1 MQQSSNGCEIA
12 TDFYTVYAGSFV
24 TFSLLTTLH
33 RMSQE
38 SPKPSKP
45 SAPDKSLDDMLPP
58 VQAPSAGFLLQL
70 FLIPMIIVTII
81 VLVFLGFHWLAQ
93 MSSDPSDLIAG
104 LSTTN
109 ETGWQ
114 KAHALS
120 DLLRD
125 PTKDHLKDDTEL
137 ALKLA
142 AILDQQIDGAESE
155 QSSNPQQIRMRVY
168 LCRALGEFRV
178 AEVLPV
184 LIKASSTER
193 YESELDVR
201 DHAIQSLAI
210 CAKNLADKFGPD
222 SLHKNDAL
230 LEGLLAAANERGSD
244 ADEASVQRKR
254 DELRSAAAYALG
266 VVGGE
271 VALDKLENMLND
283 AYADVRFNAATGLA
297 RHGDERAIPIL
308 VSMLDPTNPFVTRD
322 EEAESKRLEESEV
335 RQRERLLHRRGLV
348 MVNAMRA
355 CEQLHRRNPAA
366 DLSEAMVM
374 LERIREAD
382 LPSTLQTKAAES
394 LLILND

>member
-1 MQQSSNGCEIA
+1 
-12 TDFYTVYAGSFV
+12 
-24 TFSLLTTLH
+24 
-33 RMSQE
+33 MSQD
-38 SPKPSKP
+38 PTKPAKP
-45 SAPDKSLDDMLPP
+45 PVKSASLDDMLPP

-125 PTKDHLKDDTEL
+125 PTKDHLKDDAEL
-137 ALKLA
+137 ATKLA
-142 AILDQQIDGAESE
+142 AILDKQIDESGSE
-155 QSSNPQQIRMRVY
+155 QNPNPQQIRMRVY

-178 AEVLPV
+178 TEVLPV
-184 LIKASSTER
+184 LLKASSTER
-193 YESELDVR
+193 NEAELDVR

-210 CAKNLADKFGPD
+210 CAKNLADKFGPET
-222 SLHKNDAL
+222 LHENQDL
-230 LEGLLAAANERGSD
+230 VDGLLSAASERASD
-244 ADEASVQRKR
+244 ADSEAVKKKR
-254 DELRSAAAYALG
+254 DEVRSAAAYALG
-266 VVGGE
+266 VVGGDT
-271 VALDKLENMLND
+271 ALDKLEKMLGD
-283 AYADVRFNAATGLA
+283 SYADVRFNAATGLA

-308 VSMLDPTNPFVTRD
+308 VSMLDPTNKFVTLD
-322 EEAESKRLEESEV
+322 EEAESKRLEESTV
-335 RQRERLLHRRGLV
+335 RRQERLLHRRGLV

-355 CEQLHRRNPAA
+355 CEQLHKQNPSA
-366 DLSEAMVM
+366 DLSEAVVM
-374 LERIREAD
+374 LNRIREAD

-394 LLILND
+394 LLILGA